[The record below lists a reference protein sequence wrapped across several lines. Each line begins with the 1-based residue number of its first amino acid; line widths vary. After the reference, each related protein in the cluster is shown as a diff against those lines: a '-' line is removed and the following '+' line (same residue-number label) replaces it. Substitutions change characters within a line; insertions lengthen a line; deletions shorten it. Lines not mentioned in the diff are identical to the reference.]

1 MSSVGVE
8 YDDVE
13 HTLSPSSPR
22 ATMMDDTRAVPDPDV
37 AAANPDYDANTPTR
51 SASMS
56 SGESS
61 PPTTPGRP
69 TLSRASSLA
78 YSDDGGTTTPGSYRT
93 YHSSAS
99 TSMEGIDLLGSSSAG
114 VLPLSGK
121 QTGPR
126 IPFERH

>member
-1 MSSVGVE
+1 MVTSRRVF
-8 YDDVE
+8 
-13 HTLSPSSPR
+13 LSPLE
-22 ATMMDDTRAVPDPDV
+22 TMMDDSRGVPDPDV
-37 AAANPDYDANTPTR
+37 AAANPDYDENTPTR

-61 PPTTPGRP
+61 PPMTPGRP

-78 YSDDGGTTTPGSYRT
+78 YSDDGAATPGSYRT

-99 TSMEGIDLLGSSSAG
+99 TSMEGIDLLGSSSTG

-121 QTGPR
+121 CR
-126 IPFERH
+126 IRRVLAGQC

>member
-1 MSSVGVE
+1 ME
-8 YDDVE
+8 YGDDHEDTVV
-13 HTLSPSSPR
+13 LLSSPSSEN
-22 ATMMDDTRAVPDPDV
+22 MLDDTRGVPDPDV
-37 AAANPDYDANTPTR
+37 AAANPDYDETSPTR

-61 PPTTPGRP
+61 PPMTPGRP

-78 YSDDGGTTTPGSYRT
+78 YSDDGGTATPGSYRT

-99 TSMEGIDLLGSSSAG
+99 TSMEGIDLLGSSSTG

-121 QTGPR
+121 WVCRDSVSAQS
-126 IPFERH
+126 